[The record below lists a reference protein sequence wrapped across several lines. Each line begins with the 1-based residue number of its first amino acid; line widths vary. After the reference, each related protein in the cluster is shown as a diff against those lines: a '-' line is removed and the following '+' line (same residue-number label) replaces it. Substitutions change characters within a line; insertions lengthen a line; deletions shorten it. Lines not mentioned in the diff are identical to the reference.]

1 MAVPQLP
8 RRFSLALALILALGI
23 VTHSFSFIGS
33 FLFHLFY
40 SSAAFCA
47 RSIPQSN
54 LFSLVFSHFFILFA
68 IFLFVFTFDFFPFPF
83 SVSTHFKRVLKIHI
97 LFMTCS

>member
-23 VTHSFSFIGS
+23 VTHSFSLIGS

-54 LFSLVFSHFFILFA
+54 LFLLVFRTFSPHLLSFLLFSPL
-68 IFLFVFTFDFFPFPF
+68 ISSLSRF
-83 SVSTHFKRVLKIHI
+83 SLALTLKE
-97 LFMTCS
+97 C